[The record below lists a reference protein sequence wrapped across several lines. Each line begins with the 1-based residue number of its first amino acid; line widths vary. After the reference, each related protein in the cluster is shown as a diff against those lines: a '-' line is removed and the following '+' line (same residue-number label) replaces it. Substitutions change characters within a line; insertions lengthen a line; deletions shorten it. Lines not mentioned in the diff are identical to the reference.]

1 MVAPKRNDVIIDYA
15 IIEAGCSDNSDNP
28 DVCIKGVWI
37 SKGLLYM
44 QKRCLDAH
52 DPAIRSSYTINLL

>member
-15 IIEAGCSDNSDNP
+15 IIEAGCSDNP

-44 QKRCLDAH
+44 QERCLDVH
-52 DPAIRSSYTINLL
+52 GPAMRSSYMYTINLL